1 MPTWHGVS
9 RCNEINKR
17 KHVAQYGDQRIQF
30 REIVHRGEFPGGG
43 VGHAMVQFA
52 WVVLVPVKSSLAHE
66 HMSCEATRLNS
77 VVVRPNKSSSDAEA
91 HIHP

>member
-1 MPTWHGVS
+1 
-9 RCNEINKR
+9 
-17 KHVAQYGDQRIQF
+17 
-30 REIVHRGEFPGGG
+30 